1 MPTGNPL
8 IQTHPLGSVEL
19 SPRVI
24 SALAARVSAEC
35 YGVAGMAARGLRD
48 GIAELLN
55 RENVERGIELR
66 IEDQGIGVELFIVV
80 EHGVRI
86 LEVAHN
92 LMSAVGYSL
101 HHNLGIRVLEVN
113 VNVQG
118 IRPPQAPG
126 AGA

>member
-1 MPTGNPL
+1 MPSNPPL
-8 IQTHPLGSVEL
+8 QQTHALGSVEL
-19 SPRVI
+19 SPRVV
-24 SALAARVSAEC
+24 SALAARITEEC

-55 RENVERGIELR
+55 RENVARGIELR
-66 IEDQGIGVELFIVV
+66 IDEQGIEVELYIVV

-92 LMSAVGYSL
+92 LMSAVSYGL
-101 HHNLGIRVLEVN
+101 QHNLGIRVLDVN

-118 IRPPQAPG
+118 IRLPDRRRG
-126 AGA
+126 GV